1 MFVIIAHDIGK
12 RKKVKDELKQYSSLK
27 FDENSS
33 EKLNA
38 IMGPSPGNVILLTMN
53 DCIAIFGAVKEEIAG
68 IKQAMNISD
77 HIRLGKSSAWP
88 GKWGKQNI
96 VLVRSGVGRQR
107 AEDTTF
113 QVIDHFKPRCLIS
126 IGYAGAVQPELNV
139 GDLVIADTIIEEKE
153 NGEYSPDSDWLNRT
167 KNIPCPD
174 GVKVV
179 RGGLL
184 TVDNVIHD
192 PISKQELGKR
202 YSVQAVEMETSAI
215 AKVAEEK
222 NVPLLS
228 LRVISDRLDQELLD
242 SSSFLG
248 SDGEISTLKA
258 GWYALTHPGCIKSAL
273 SLRNQTQIATQT
285 LTRFISDLLR

>member
-1 MFVIIAHDIGK
+1 
-12 RKKVKDELKQYSSLK
+12 
-27 FDENSS
+27 
-33 EKLNA
+33 
-38 IMGPSPGNVILLTMN
+38 MN
-53 DCIAIFGAVKEEIAG
+53 DCIAIFGALKEEIAG

-77 HIRLGKSSAWP
+77 HVRLGKTSAWP
-88 GKWGKQNI
+88 GKWGDQNI

-107 AEDTTF
+107 AEDATL
-113 QVIDHFKPRCLIS
+113 QVIDRFKPGALIS

-153 NGEYSPDSDWLNRT
+153 NGEYFPDSDWLNRA
-167 KNIPCPD
+167 KDIPCPD
-174 GVKVV
+174 GVKAVV
-179 RGGLL
+179 GGLL

-192 PISKQELGKR
+192 SLSKQELGKK

-215 AKVAEEK
+215 SKVAEEK
-222 NVPLLS
+222 DVPLLS

-258 GWYALTHPGCIKSAL
+258 GWYVLTHPGSIKSAL
-273 SLRNQTQIATQT
+273 SLRTQTQIATQVI
-285 LTRFISDLLR
+285 TRFVSDLLR